1 VSYTEQN
8 PGGTNVTLKLWH
20 AVLIAVLSVAL
31 AAPARAESLQT
42 AGRQVEVGIIVAPV
56 AVAVVVTL
64 LILHYKHKRGAITG
78 CVTSGAIG
86 MSVTDEKDKRIY
98 AVSGD
103 PVGVKPG
110 ERMTLE
116 GKRKQSGKTLVFEAH
131 SVTKDFGACQP

>member
-1 VSYTEQN
+1 M
-8 PGGTNVTLKLWH
+8 TLKLWR

>member
-1 VSYTEQN
+1 M
-8 PGGTNVTLKLWH
+8 KIDLWR
-20 AVLIAVLSVAL
+20 AALIVVLSVAL
-31 AAPARAESLQT
+31 AAPARAESFQS
-42 AGRQVEVGIIVAPV
+42 AARQVEVGIIVAPV